1 MSCDVS
7 VVIPLY
13 NAEKFIRLCVDSA
26 LSQTLD
32 NLEIVIV
39 DDCSTDKSVELCRE
53 LYGHDERVR
62 IIQQPRNMG
71 PGAARNAGI
80 RSAAGD
86 YVVFWDSD
94 DEVLPDALSQMLGI
108 AKKYNADVVHNT
120 QFLFPLPDE
129 NNYIPLQLINDSV
142 KLFPISSNAN
152 GDDYT
157 EITPLSDDMAS
168 RLDDWK
174 NRRINWSICSKM
186 IRRKF
191 LEDNDIHFSDARF
204 GEDMIFCFE
213 CLFKA
218 RDYVIMPGGF
228 YVFRVMNTSLSRAKK
243 SSAKIVT
250 ALKSQMEA
258 VYRMGKI
265 LKEIPFFIQNPQKAV
280 YALERVIDD
289 IEGAYIRP
297 AYQVLGEET
306 LRSDNL
312 IHEFMLKEFGDKA
325 PYVEFLFYELHNN
338 YEPVI
343 DYMEMFSDVN
353 SLRELEKIFREKEQK
368 KQ

>member
-13 NAEKFIRLCVDSA
+13 NAEKFIRLCIDSV
-26 LSQTLD
+26 LSQTLA
-32 NLEIVIV
+32 NIEIVIV
-39 DDCSTDKSVELCRE
+39 DDCSTDGSLALCRE
-53 LYGHDERVR
+53 LYGQDERIK
-62 IIQQPRNMG
+62 IIQQSHNMG
-71 PGAARNAGI
+71 PGAARNAGL
-80 RSAAGD
+80 RSASGD

-94 DEVLPDALSQMLGI
+94 DEVLPDALSQMLDI
-108 AKKYNADVVHNT
+108 ARKYNADVVHNT
-120 QFLFPLPDE
+120 QFLFPFPDE
-129 NNYIPLQLINDSV
+129 NNNIPLQLIDGSV
-142 KLFPISSNAN
+142 KLFPISSNVN

-157 EITPLSDDMAS
+157 EITPLSEDMSS
-168 RLDDWK
+168 RLEDWK

-191 LEDNDIHFSDARF
+191 LVDNGIYFSDAKF

-218 RDYVIMPGGF
+218 KNYVIMPGGF
-228 YVFRVMNTSLSRAKK
+228 YVFRVMTTSLSRGKK

-258 VYRMGKI
+258 VSRMSKI
-265 LKEIPFFIQNPQKAV
+265 LKEIPFFVQNPQKAV
-280 YALERVIDD
+280 YALERVVDD

-297 AYQVLGEET
+297 AYQVLGEKT

-353 SLRELEKIFREKEQK
+353 SLREMEKFFREKEQK
-368 KQ
+368 KK